1 MKILV
6 LNSGSSSL
14 KYQLIDAH
22 TEEVVAKGLAE
33 CIGVAQRCGQI
44 VQETK
49 LAGKISFETEMNCH
63 DDAMD
68 RVFALLTDPE
78 KGVVKRVDEIA
89 AVGHRV
95 VHGGEKFV
103 QPTLITDDVLEGIE
117 KVSQLAPLH
126 NPPNIAGIRACMRLM
141 PGIPQVAVFD
151 TAFHATIP
159 DCAFMYALPY
169 DYYTAFGVRRYGFHG
184 TSHQYVAGI
193 ALDMLA
199 KRGSLRRRRGSS
211 RATWGNGCSMTAIR
225 GGRAVD
231 TSMGLTPTEGL
242 VMGTRSGDL
251 RPGHPRL
258 PRPPARRAGLG
269 HRRIINKESGLLAF
283 PGSRATCATSRRRP
297 AKGHAR
303 AALALEVFCYRI
315 RKYIGAYA
323 AAMGGIDAIVF
334 TAGNRREQPRRTGAR
349 VPPSRVPRR
358 GARRGEERERA
369 RPGGRPRKSVQSRAG
384 AARPDERGADD
395 RAGDDARHRRVN
407 VAFGHGALRIWHPAR
422 SGRDRPNGVPEASTA
437 ARPEMF
443 GRLCARRELTGRR

>member
-199 KRGSLRRRRGSS
+199 KRGVAPEAS
-211 RATWGNGCSMTAIR
+211 RIVTCHLGNGCSMTAIR

-251 RPGHPRL
+251 DPAIL
-258 PRPPARRAGLG
+258 VYLARRLDAPASDID
-269 HRRIINKESGLLAF
+269 RIINKESGLLGVSGLSSDMRDIEEA
-283 PGSRATCATSRRRP
+283 A

-323 AAMGGIDAIVF
+323 AAMGGLDAIVF
-334 TAGNRREQPRRTGAR
+334 TAGI
-349 VPPSRVPRR
+349 
-358 GARRGEERERA
+358 GENSPVVRERA
-369 RPGGRPRKSVQSRAG
+369 CRHLGFLGVELDEAKNAS
-384 AARPDERGADD
+384 ERG
-395 RAGDDARHRRVN
+395 RAVDLAKASSRVRVLLVPTNEERMIARETMRVI
-407 VAFGHGALRIWHPAR
+407 A
-422 SGRDRPNGVPEASTA
+422 ASTSPLVMA
-437 ARPEMF
+437 P
-443 GRLCARRELTGRR
+443 

>member
-199 KRGSLRRRRGSS
+199 KRGVAPEAS
-211 RATWGNGCSMTAIR
+211 RIVTCHLGNGCSMTAIR

-251 RPGHPRL
+251 DPAIL
-258 PRPPARRAGLG
+258 VYLARRLDAPASDID
-269 HRRIINKESGLLAF
+269 RIINKESGLLGVSGLSSDMRDIEEA
-283 PGSRATCATSRRRP
+283 A

-334 TAGNRREQPRRTGAR
+334 TAGI
-349 VPPSRVPRR
+349 
-358 GARRGEERERA
+358 GENSPVVRERA
-369 RPGGRPRKSVQSRAG
+369 CRHLGFLGVELDEAKNAS
-384 AARPDERGADD
+384 ERG
-395 RAGDDARHRRVN
+395 RAVDLAKASSRVRVLLVPTNEERMIARETMRVI
-407 VAFGHGALRIWHPAR
+407 A
-422 SGRDRPNGVPEASTA
+422 ASTSPLVMA
-437 ARPEMF
+437 P
-443 GRLCARRELTGRR
+443 